1 MITLSAKINILGSSE
16 IGTLTSASISGGSG
30 INVSTSFSNLIGK
43 KAKTNVSP
51 FILGRS
57 VLGSNTTYASDVGF
71 YIGDTIALG
80 TDAKFPQTYEI
91 DVSGEN
97 LKGVVLAFDDTH
109 NRYPKSILV
118 NGKTVGVN
126 SATTHVAFDDTVNSI
141 TKEVT
146 FPSIDKY
153 VSYAGFEGDDIDNPT
168 YVYSVSSDVVTYKGL
183 EKYFICT
190 INGIEVGTEYT
201 TVAKRGNVLLRGLST
216 YNAKFVN
223 GELSLQTTTKLHKTA
238 QELTLLT
245 AASQTL
251 TATFTTS
258 IPTIEIADWNTA
270 LEPLIISGLY
280 TDLALN
286 IDDRNISDINC
297 ETLSVGDTSLP
308 SYGVYSNTGEIK
320 FVDTTDEVRAYAEQ
334 LLLKS
339 GLTVEI
345 FVTNKITNAKE
356 RVAVYST
363 SDWDYK
369 TYNKNVT
376 VSLHDDLED
385 WQDIYVAGFYYDYNE
400 KPIWTAKQFYEYL
413 HTQTPSKY
421 NMQTYSQL
429 DAATQN
435 HLAEIIVQ
443 YPYLESGT
451 LWEQW
456 DKLCNLAQL
465 HIYSQQGT
473 VYCVYRGGE

>member
-57 VLGSNTTYASDVGF
+57 VLDTNTTYASDVGF
-71 YIGDTIALG
+71 FIGDKIALG

-91 DVSGEN
+91 AVSGKN

-118 NGKTVGVN
+118 NGNAVGVN
-126 SATTHVAFDDTVNSI
+126 SATTYVSFDEIESSTQEI
-141 TKEVT
+141 T
-146 FPSIDKY
+146 FPSLDKTVSSSGVIDFDN
-153 VSYAGFEGDDIDNPT
+153 SIYAYSAASDVKTYEGFEK
-168 YVYSVSSDVVTYKGL
+168 YS
-183 EKYFICT
+183 ICT

-201 TVAKRGNVLLRGLST
+201 TVAKSGNVSLRGLST
-216 YNAKFVN
+216 YNAKFAN
-223 GELSLQTTTKLHKTA
+223 GVLSLQTTKTLHKSA
-238 QELTLLT
+238 QKLTQLK
-245 AASQTL
+245 AASLTL

-345 FVTNKITNAKE
+345 FVMNKITNAKE

-400 KPIWTAKQFYEYL
+400 KPVWTAKQFYEYL

-429 DAATQN
+429 DTTTQN